1 MDPIKNINEWPF
13 FNNNHTFYISIEPPR
28 GEPILINR
36 LHMVSF
42 ISPPKHPLLL
52 KILNT
57 LLEIS
62 KENNKYGEPWW
73 KEVLYTT
80 GPYAYARA
88 FTEFFGYKY
97 VKKYPPNDLDK
108 DFYMHDIL

>member
-13 FNNNHTFYISIEPPR
+13 LNNNHTFYISIEPSK
-28 GEPILINR
+28 GEFSFINR

-57 LLEIS
+57 LLEIT
-62 KENNKYGEPWW
+62 KENN
-73 KEVLYTT
+73 
-80 GPYAYARA
+80 
-88 FTEFFGYKY
+88 
-97 VKKYPPNDLDK
+97 
-108 DFYMHDIL
+108 